1 MSGNHT
7 FSYEPDPI
15 SNPHDEITV
24 TVETKAVQLEK
35 LISAMEAYLL
45 ACGYVFPENCHLG
58 WEEDEAGPEAVGD
71 IHIGPSAFDR

>member
-7 FSYEPDPI
+7 FSYEPDSI
-15 SNPHDEITV
+15 SNPHDEIAV
-24 TVETKAVQLEK
+24 TVETKAIQLEK

-58 WEEDEAGPEAVGD
+58 WEEDEGVRFDEADLSTHPDNG
-71 IHIGPSAFDR
+71 S